1 MNPYVTGF
9 KYEGRFTD
17 MKSFFEDLGR
27 KIGETAET
35 VTNKAGEAVEVQ
47 RLRNQIRALER
58 GNERDYAELGKMVYN
73 HYKDGEVVDSEAI
86 GICDAIQN
94 REERIGKYEQ
104 QISEVKGDVT
114 CGGCGKSV
122 AKDMAFCPH
131 CGSKVPEQAAAE
143 EGDYADAVKE
153 KVVDMAEKVKEKAE
167 AAAET
172 VKEKAES
179 TVEAMKEK
187 AGTTAENVRDK
198 TEEAADTAK
207 EKTEDAAD
215 TIKEKTE
222 NAADTV
228 KERTVQAADAVK
240 EKTAEAA
247 GTLKEMAED
256 AAEAVKEKAKEAEEK
271 IKSMTEE

>member
-1 MNPYVTGF
+1 
-9 KYEGRFTD
+9 

-94 REERIGKYEQ
+94 REESIGKYEQ

-143 EGDYADAVKE
+143 GGDYADAVKE
-153 KVVDMAEKVKEKAE
+153 KVVDMAGKVKEKAE

-207 EKTEDAAD
+207 EKTG
-215 TIKEKTE
+215 
-222 NAADTV
+222 
-228 KERTVQAADAVK
+228 QAADAVK

>member
-94 REERIGKYEQ
+94 REESIGKYEQ

-215 TIKEKTE
+215 T
-222 NAADTV
+222 V

>member
-1 MNPYVTGF
+1 
-9 KYEGRFTD
+9 

-94 REERIGKYEQ
+94 REESIGKYEQ
-104 QISEVKGDVT
+104 QIADVKGDVT

-143 EGDYADAVKE
+143 GGDYADAVKE
-153 KVVDMAEKVKEKAE
+153 KVVDMAGK
-167 AAAET
+167 

-215 TIKEKTE
+215 TIKEKTGNAADTIKEKTE

-228 KERTVQAADAVK
+228 KERTAQAADAVK

-247 GTLKEMAED
+247 GTLKEKAED

>member
-1 MNPYVTGF
+1 
-9 KYEGRFTD
+9 

-94 REERIGKYEQ
+94 REESIGKYEQ
-104 QISEVKGDVT
+104 QISDVKGDVT

-143 EGDYADAVKE
+143 GGDYADAVKE
-153 KVVDMAEKVKEKAE
+153 KVVDMAGKVKEKAE

-215 TIKEKTE
+215 TIKEKTGNAADTIKEKTE

-228 KERTVQAADAVK
+228 KERTAQAADAVK

-247 GTLKEMAED
+247 GTLKEKAED

>member
-1 MNPYVTGF
+1 
-9 KYEGRFTD
+9 

-94 REERIGKYEQ
+94 REESIGKYEQ
-104 QISEVKGDVT
+104 QISDVKGDVT

-215 TIKEKTE
+215 TIKEKTGNAADTIKEKTE

-228 KERTVQAADAVK
+228 KERTAQAADAVK
-240 EKTAEAA
+240 EKTAAAA